1 MVLINLNAKFNEI
14 KEAITN
20 MPFSDVQLSD
30 SFKTEYAHYISKAK
44 PNGYASI
51 EWSDFSAKITTT
63 SGKVIFLTN
72 FWFYIA
78 AELSTYLDGLSEHK
92 RVFKEIF
99 AGNDLKEV
107 ALSLKD
113 QLTQDYENKIRNYFT
128 ANSISDEDYQN
139 FLQFLT
145 DYTTWG
151 GGKSI
156 DRNDYYVSPLL
167 QAGNLLAETQS
178 AIAEIAKQFSE
189 SRSVKDK
196 FEPIFLSS
204 KSSPIIKD
212 KSSSDTQ
219 LISNNIISKFIFD
232 TIKFL
237 IDNDVE
243 QPLFNC
249 LIRKYR
255 DLDEPQ
261 NCNLEYAGYR
271 LTSMFKVSKSLLS
284 PEELESG
291 GKPRFILEPL
301 QINSDSLFY
310 YLSTEWTNGRDSRL
324 DILNFIEIFN
334 SLYDGYK
341 VSTDNEL
348 YLLTT
353 TYSNTKNLTLLS
365 KPFLLLAGIS
375 GTGKTRFVREQAK
388 MTGSL
393 SETYCLTSVRP
404 DWHEPSDLLGYI
416 SRLSG
421 HAQYVTTDVLK
432 FIAKAWRAIIDADLD
447 IVVGQDNRL
456 SVLGNKEYLEQIRP
470 YWLCLDEMNLAP
482 VEQYF
487 ADYLSILETREWQW
501 TDDEFDYRCDA
512 ILKPTVFNQVA
523 DIAELRHELGFED
536 GIYDEV
542 WALFCQHGMS
552 LPFNLIVAGTVNM
565 DETTHGFSR
574 KVIDRALSF
583 DFGDFFPN
591 DFDHFF
597 NPVVQ
602 HKTLSYPIYSQAN
615 RNDLPAID
623 STGQKSIAFLKAVN
637 HILDNTPFKLAFR
650 ALNEL
655 LLSVISTNPTSDVEL
670 QAVWDDSLMCKV
682 LPRIDGDHDKLMLI
696 QQSNDSNQL
705 SADGILSDTVL
716 TELSKVLKST
726 LSEIWD
732 QPESRPD
739 LYRQAVSDTQS
750 DTQIRIACR
759 SKAKLEWMQQRLQR
773 SGFTSFWP

>member
-1 MVLINLNAKFNEI
+1 MKYTMTQNTLAQQLTYFTSNWVQATQEPFSGHNLAQFFRNEVQNSVASLVHMFNPSYLVKASVGAGNWANIPWISILNPNLTDSTQDGIYPVYLFRADGSGFYLSLNQGTTVPTQTLGKAKAEHRANYIQQYVLAHLPQLSNWGQQTIDLRATTSLGKSYESYNIIAKYYDAHTELSEDKLKNDLSALLGFYQEIETIYQYIESLDFDSSEQPAI
-14 KEAITN
+14 KETPKNYKNI
-20 MPFSDVQLSD
+20 
-30 SFKTEYAHYISKAK
+30 SF
-44 PNGYASI
+44 N
-51 EWSDFSAKITTT
+51 
-63 SGKVIFLTN
+63 N
-72 FWFYIA
+72 
-78 AELSTYLDGLSEHK
+78 
-92 RVFKEIF
+92 
-99 AGNDLKEV
+99 
-107 ALSLKD
+107 
-113 QLTQDYENKIRNYFT
+113 LTQ
-128 ANSISDEDYQN
+128 
-139 FLQFLT
+139 
-145 DYTTWG
+145 
-151 GGKSI
+151 
-156 DRNDYYVSPLL
+156 
-167 QAGNLLAETQS
+167 
-178 AIAEIAKQFSE
+178 
-189 SRSVKDK
+189 
-196 FEPIFLSS
+196 
-204 KSSPIIKD
+204 
-212 KSSSDTQ
+212 
-219 LISNNIISKFIFD
+219 
-232 TIKFL
+232 
-237 IDNDVE
+237 
-243 QPLFNC
+243 
-249 LIRKYR
+249 
-255 DLDEPQ
+255 
-261 NCNLEYAGYR
+261 
-271 LTSMFKVSKSLLS
+271 
-284 PEELESG
+284 
-291 GKPRFILEPL
+291 
-301 QINSDSLFY
+301 
-310 YLSTEWTNGRDSRL
+310 
-324 DILNFIEIFN
+324 
-334 SLYDGYK
+334 
-341 VSTDNEL
+341 
-348 YLLTT
+348 
-353 TYSNTKNLTLLS
+353 LS

-388 MTGSL
+388 ATGSL

-447 IVVGQDNRL
+447 IVVDQDNRL
-456 SVLGNKEYLEQIRP
+456 SVLGNKEELEQIRP

-501 TDDEFDYRCDA
+501 TDDEFQYRCDA

-523 DIAELRHELGFED
+523 NMAELRQELGFED

-602 HKTLSYPIYSQAN
+602 HKTLSYPIYSHASPS
-615 RNDLPAID
+615 DLPTID
-623 STGQKSIAFLKAVN
+623 STGQKSITFLKAVN
-637 HILDNTPFKLAFR
+637 HVLDNTPFKLAFR

-670 QAVWDDSLMCKV
+670 QAVWDDFLMCKV

-705 SADGILSDTVL
+705 SADGILSDTLL
-716 TELSKVLKST
+716 TELSTVLKRS

-732 QPESRPD
+732 EPEARPD
-739 LYRQAVSDTQS
+739 LYRQAVNNTQNDTR
-750 DTQIRIACR
+750 IGIACR